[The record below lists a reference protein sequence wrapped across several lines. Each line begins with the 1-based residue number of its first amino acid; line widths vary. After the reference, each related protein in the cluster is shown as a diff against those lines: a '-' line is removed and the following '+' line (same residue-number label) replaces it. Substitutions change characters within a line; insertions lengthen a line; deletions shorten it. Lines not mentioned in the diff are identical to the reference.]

1 MLFKRL
7 YGDYMRFIMDEKSF
21 MGFKANEEIK
31 RNCYD
36 DRSEKKSTIILWKLE
51 ENKN

>member
-36 DRSEKKSTIILWKLE
+36 DLYEIIYCMYSTISSYK
-51 ENKN
+51 